1 MKKLL
6 YFIICFVLF
15 SNPLFSQEEEKLDE
29 GEEKSTQDVAK
40 HPLLADKF
48 WIEAGAFFP
57 TNTLKI
63 GADGSLGEEIDFNET
78 FDVSENQITYFVNFE
93 WRWNK
98 KWRLTA
104 ESFSVNNASRATLD
118 STIVFD
124 NTTFEKGTT
133 VKAGIDFAL
142 IRVFVGRTISSGP
155 KHSLGAGLG
164 VHAMNLGAFV
174 EGEIKSNNEELNG
187 TFQRKKVS
195 VLIPLPNIGAWYH
208 WAPTEKWA
216 FIARVDWFGINIDQ
230 FSGGLWD
237 IAPGVRYQ
245 FAEHFGVGADYRFFL
260 LDATIDTDDWK
271 GGINMNFTGP
281 TLTLNW
287 NF

>member
-1 MKKLL
+1 MKHLVYL
-6 YFIICFVLF
+6 FIGMVLF
-15 SNPLFSQEEEKLDE
+15 SNPLFSQEEEK
-29 GEEKSTQDVAK
+29 STQEEAK
-40 HPLLADKF
+40 NPLLSDKF
-48 WIEAGAFFP
+48 WIEVGAFFP
-57 TNTLKI
+57 TKHLQI
-63 GADGSLGEEIDFNET
+63 GADGSLPDDEIDFQHRFNL
-78 FDVSENQITYFVNFE
+78 SENQITYFLNFE

-104 ESFSVNNASRATLD
+104 ESFAVYNASRATLD

-124 NTTFEKGTT
+124 NTTFEEGTT

-142 IRVFVGRTISSGP
+142 LRVFVGRVISSGQ

-187 TFQRKKVS
+187 TFQKKRVS

-208 WAPTEKWA
+208 WAPTKKWA
-216 FIARVDWFGINIDQ
+216 FIARVDWFSINIDQ

-237 IAPGVRYQ
+237 IIPGVRYQ
-245 FAEHFGVGADYRFFL
+245 FAKHFGVGADYRFFL
-260 LDATIDTDDWK
+260 LDAKINTDEWK
-271 GGINMNFTGP
+271 GSLDMGFTGP
-281 TLTLNW
+281 TITVNW

>member
-1 MKKLL
+1 MKLL
-6 YFIICFVLF
+6 VYLFIGMALF
-15 SNPLFSQEEEKLDE
+15 SNPLFSQEEEK
-29 GEEKSTQDVAK
+29 STQEEAK
-40 HPLLADKF
+40 HPLLSNKF

-57 TNTLKI
+57 TKSFTIK
-63 GADGSLGEEIDFNET
+63 ASGSSPGDEIDFHERFDMNQNET
-78 FDVSENQITYFVNFE
+78 TYFLNFE

-104 ESFSVNNASRATLD
+104 ESFAVYNASRATLD

-133 VKAGIDFAL
+133 VKAGIEFSL
-142 IRVFVGRTISSGP
+142 LRVFVGRLISSGQ

-164 VHAMNLGAFV
+164 VHFMSFGAFV
-174 EGEIKSNNEELNG
+174 EGEIKSNNEKLDG
-187 TFQRKKVS
+187 TFQKRRVGL
-195 VLIPLPNIGAWYH
+195 LIPLPNVGAWYH

-216 FIARVDWFGINIDQ
+216 FIARVDWFSINIDR
-230 FSGGLWD
+230 FAGGLWD

-245 FAEHFGVGADYRFFL
+245 FAKHFGVGADYRIFL
-260 LDATIDTDDWK
+260 LDASINNNNWIGSAGID
-271 GGINMNFTGP
+271 FSGP
-281 TLTLNW
+281 TITVNW